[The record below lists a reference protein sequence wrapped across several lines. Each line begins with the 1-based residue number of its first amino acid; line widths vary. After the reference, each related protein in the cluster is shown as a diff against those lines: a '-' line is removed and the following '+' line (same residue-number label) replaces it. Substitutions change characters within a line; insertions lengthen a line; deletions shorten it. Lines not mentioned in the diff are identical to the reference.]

1 MRKTQKVRVIIYFSC
16 SSLLRK
22 EGKITMGN
30 ETLVVVP
37 SSLVKHF
44 TNIYEQ

>member
-1 MRKTQKVRVIIYFSC
+1 MHKTQKVQVIIYFSC

-30 ETLVVVP
+30 ETLVVVL
-37 SSLVKHF
+37 SSLVTHF
-44 TNIYEQ
+44 TDIYER